1 MKKLSLFIFVLA
13 GVMLSELSAQQ
24 LPQYSQY
31 ILNRYVINPASA
43 GTQSHFVGQTNYR
56 SQWEGI
62 RDAPR
67 TYILGVNGPIAKQNM
82 GVGGYMF
89 TDITG
94 PTRRNGINFSYA
106 YHLRLNNTVKL
117 SLAINAGILQYSVDG
132 SEITFAEDGDNV
144 GSSFIESNV
153 LPDAG
158 FSFYL
163 FHKNFFFGG
172 SAPQLIENKVTFE
185 KSTGKQTGRLKSHYF
200 LMGGYQKALNE
211 SFILEPSFLL
221 KYIDP
226 TPLQYEFTLRGLYK
240 DAAWLGVSYRR
251 DAAIGLLMGFTL
263 QQNLSLG
270 YSYDILQ
277 SDIRNYSTGSHEIML
292 SIKFNKSTKEASE

>member
-1 MKKLSLFIFVLA
+1 MKKLSLFIFVTA
-13 GVMLSELSAQQ
+13 GLMISELSAQQ

-31 ILNRYVINPASA
+31 ILNKYVINPASA
-43 GTQSHFVGQTNYR
+43 GTQDHFVGQTNYR

-82 GVGGYMF
+82 GVGGYIF
-89 TDITG
+89 TDIVG

-106 YHLRLNNTVKL
+106 YHLKLNNTIKL
-117 SLAINAGILQYSVDG
+117 SFAVNAGILQYSVDG
-132 SEITFAEDGDNV
+132 SEITFAEKDDV
-144 GSSFIESNV
+144 GSNFIESNV

-163 FHKNFFFGG
+163 FHKDFFFGG
-172 SAPQLIENKVTFE
+172 SAPQLIKNKITFK
-185 KSTGKQTGRLKSHYF
+185 KSTGDQTGTLASHYF

-211 SFILEPSFLL
+211 IFKIEPSFLL

-226 TPLQYEFTLRGLYK
+226 VPLQYEFTLRGLYK
-240 DAAWLGVSYRR
+240 DAAWLGISYRR
-251 DAAIGLLMGFTL
+251 DDAIGLLLGFIL
-263 QQNLSLG
+263 QKNLSLG
-270 YSYDILQ
+270 YSYDIIQ
-277 SDIRNYSTGSHEIML
+277 SDIKNYSTGSHEIML
-292 SIKFNKSTKEASE
+292 SIKFNKQSKDVPK